1 MGERQSREV
10 RLPLKGGKRVK
21 EKGPVNQC
29 GLGGSYCSAPLHS
42 RGSRLEKAA
51 CLFKGTGS
59 WCEGREWRREGGGGS
74 ASSNTAQQP
83 NREEAP
89 HTHTCKTARKQ
100 DYYFILFVLDYS
112 LRFALQD
119 LIPPGVASFY
129 LQPPDEKTG
138 IFTVC
143 TGAQDQGCCA

>member
-1 MGERQSREV
+1 M
-10 RLPLKGGKRVK
+10 K

-29 GLGGSYCSAPLHS
+29 GLGGPIVWLLHS

-74 ASSNTAQQP
+74 ASSNTAQRYQQP

-112 LRFALQD
+112 ILYVLLFK
-119 LIPPGVASFY
+119 I
-129 LQPPDEKTG
+129 
-138 IFTVC
+138 
-143 TGAQDQGCCA
+143 